1 MFGSKGR
8 VQDKQGSIP
17 LARIASMNIAAGR
30 VDGPFSLELDW
41 IGVECDHSFR
51 EEFAYETYQMPKY
64 IVGV

>member
-1 MFGSKGR
+1 
-8 VQDKQGSIP
+8 
-17 LARIASMNIAAGR
+17 MNIAAGR